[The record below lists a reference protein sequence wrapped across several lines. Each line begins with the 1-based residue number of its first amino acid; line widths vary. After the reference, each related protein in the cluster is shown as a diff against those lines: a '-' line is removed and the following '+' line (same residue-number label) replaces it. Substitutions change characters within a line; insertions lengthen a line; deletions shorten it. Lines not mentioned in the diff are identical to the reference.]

1 MADLS
6 INMLPVSDG
15 LTDDS
20 LLVVYQNNKTQSIR
34 GELIKRYARESTQAY
49 VEAAQNAAAQ
59 AEQAAKDAQA
69 AADSVAYVTEKAEE
83 AAQAALAAQQA
94 KEAAETARQAAEQ
107 AAALA
112 AQQAAQDVESALLEY
127 LTQAEQ
133 ARDDAQSAAQTA
145 ANETA
150 AAVEADMKGYVSE
163 AQAAQAAAEKAK
175 ADAESAAETAAGEAT
190 NLVETQLTQYV
201 ADAQAAKIAAE
212 AARDEAQA
220 FAGGDFVSVSDIVND
235 LVTNVSNKP
244 LSAAQG
250 VALKALIDAITVPTK
265 TSQLTNDSGYLTSA
279 PVASVNGKTGAVT
292 LSASEVGAAP
302 TSHGNH
308 VPATETANNARFL
321 RNDNTWQTITPAGI
335 GAAAAADIATTKMQ
349 AMSNSTVAY
358 VKISDFGAW
367 GTGAWYQKGFS
378 MLITSRGGEM
388 IWLAVSSDDSNTNAK
403 AIRLL
408 NTYSKIAGVYYS
420 SSESAV
426 YVKVN
431 AWCNNINAHI
441 LSNVNGD
448 YVPTVAT
455 ASALASD
462 AVEVKIAEFGQAY
475 DHVAVGRSDQP
486 VKLRGSAARPLYNDA
501 ELALMSDLNRTT
513 AVNAADTNYTTLM
526 ARGTSLNS
534 AETTPAVNGA
544 IAWTYE

>member
-15 LTDDS
+15 LTDDG

-34 GELIKRYARESTQAY
+34 GELIMRYARESTQAY

-127 LTQAEQ
+127 LTQAEK
-133 ARDDAQSAAQTA
+133 ARDDAQSAAQA
-145 ANETA
+145 
-150 AAVEADMKGYVSE
+150 
-163 AQAAQAAAEKAK
+163 
-175 ADAESAAETAAGEAT
+175 AAGEAT
-190 NLVETQLTQYV
+190 SLVDTQLAQYV
-201 ADAQAAKIAAE
+201 ADAQAAKAAAE
-212 AARDEAQA
+212 QARDEAQA
-220 FAGGDFVSVSDIVND
+220 IAGGDFVSVSDIVND

-292 LSASEVGAAP
+292 LSASDVGAAP

-308 VPATETANNARFL
+308 VPSTETANNARFL
-321 RNDNTWQTITPAGI
+321 RNDNTWQTVTPANI
-335 GAAAAADIATTKMQ
+335 GLKTETWTFTLEDG
-349 AMSNSTVAY
+349 STVT
-358 VKISDFGAW
+358 K
-367 GTGAWYQKGFS
+367 
-378 MLITSRGGEM
+378 
-388 IWLAVSSDDSNTNAK
+388 
-403 AIRLL
+403 
-408 NTYSKIAGVYYS
+408 
-420 SSESAV
+420 AV
-426 YVKVN
+426 YV
-431 AWCNNINAHI
+431 
-441 LSNVNGD
+441 G
-448 YVPTVAT
+448 
-455 ASALASD
+455 
-462 AVEVKIAEFGQAY
+462 
-475 DHVAVGRSDQP
+475 
-486 VKLRGSAARPLYNDA
+486 
-501 ELALMSDLNRTT
+501 
-513 AVNAADTNYTTLM
+513 
-526 ARGTSLNS
+526 
-534 AETTPAVNGA
+534 
-544 IAWTYE
+544 

>member
-20 LLVVYQNNKTQSIR
+20 LLVVYQNNKTQSIQ
-34 GELIKRYARESTQAY
+34 GQLIKQFARASVEEY
-49 VEAAQNAAAQ
+49 VSAAQDAAEQ

-150 AAVEADMKGYVSE
+150 ATVEADMKGYVSE
-163 AQAAQAAAEKAK
+163 ALAAQAAAEQAK
-175 ADAESAAETAAGEAT
+175 SDAESAAQTAAGEAT
-190 NLVETQLTQYV
+190 NLVDTRLAQYV

-220 FAGGDFVSVSDIVND
+220 IAGGDFVSVSDIVND

-265 TSQLTNDSGYLTSA
+265 TSQLTNDSGYLISA

-292 LSASEVGAAP
+292 LSASDVVAAP
-302 TSHGNH
+302 TSHASTSTTYGAGTGSNYGHVKLSDATNSTSGASSGVAATPAAVKAAYDLANSKKGNT
-308 VPATETANNARFL
+308 TETWTFTL
-321 RNDNTWQTITPAGI
+321 ED
-335 GAAAAADIATTKMQ
+335 
-349 AMSNSTVAY
+349 
-358 VKISDFGAW
+358 
-367 GTGAWYQKGFS
+367 
-378 MLITSRGGEM
+378 
-388 IWLAVSSDDSNTNAK
+388 
-403 AIRLL
+403 
-408 NTYSKIAGVYYS
+408 
-420 SSESAV
+420 
-426 YVKVN
+426 
-431 AWCNNINAHI
+431 
-441 LSNVNGD
+441 
-448 YVPTVAT
+448 
-455 ASALASD
+455 
-462 AVEVKIAEFGQAY
+462 
-475 DHVAVGRSDQP
+475 
-486 VKLRGSAARPLYNDA
+486 GS
-501 ELALMSDLNRTT
+501 TT
-513 AVNAADTNYTTLM
+513 AKTVVLA
-526 ARGTSLNS
+526 
-534 AETTPAVNGA
+534 
-544 IAWTYE
+544 

>member
-15 LTDDS
+15 LTDDG
-20 LLVVYQNNKTQSIR
+20 LLVVYQNNEAQSIR

-175 ADAESAAETAAGEAT
+175 ADAESAADTAAEDAV
-190 NLVETQLTQYV
+190 NLVDTQLAQYV
-201 ADAQAAKIAAE
+201 ADAQAAKRDAE
-212 AARDEAQA
+212 TARDEAA
-220 FAGGDFVSVSDIVND
+220 DLAGGDFVSVSDIVND

-250 VALKALIDAITVPTK
+250 VALKALIDALTTTV
-265 TSQLTNDSGYLTSA
+265 SG
-279 PVASVNGKTGAVT
+279 K
-292 LSASEVGAAP
+292 AP
-302 TSHGNH
+302 TSHASSTTTYGAGSGSNYGH
-308 VPATETANNARFL
+308 VKLSDSTSGTSNANGGVAATPAAVKAAYDLANGKAAASHNQAASTITAGTFAGQVVANGSGQTPGTSLL
-321 RNDNTWQTITPAGI
+321 RN
-335 GAAAAADIATTKMQ
+335 
-349 AMSNSTVAY
+349 
-358 VKISDFGAW
+358 
-367 GTGAWYQKGFS
+367 
-378 MLITSRGGEM
+378 SR
-388 IWLAVSSDDSNTNAK
+388 LVS
-403 AIRLL
+403 
-408 NTYSKIAGVYYS
+408 
-420 SSESAV
+420 
-426 YVKVN
+426 
-431 AWCNNINAHI
+431 
-441 LSNVNGD
+441 
-448 YVPTVAT
+448 
-455 ASALASD
+455 
-462 AVEVKIAEFGQAY
+462 
-475 DHVAVGRSDQP
+475 
-486 VKLRGSAARPLYNDA
+486 
-501 ELALMSDLNRTT
+501 
-513 AVNAADTNYTTLM
+513 ADTNPT
-526 ARGTSLNS
+526 
-534 AETTPAVNGA
+534 VNGE
-544 IAWTYE
+544 ICWTYK

>member
-15 LTDDS
+15 LDDDG

-69 AADSVAYVTEKAEE
+69 AAESVAYVTEKAEE
-83 AAQAALAAQQA
+83 AAQAALAAQNA

-150 AAVEADMKGYVSE
+150 ATVEADMKCYVSE

-175 ADAESAAETAAGEAT
+175 ADAESAADTAAGEAT
-190 NLVETQLTQYV
+190 SLVDTQLAQYV

-220 FAGGDFVSVSDIVND
+220 FAGGDFLERPTYDPQGRKRDIFAYVD
-235 LVTNVSNKP
+235 EIAKDK
-244 LSAAQG
+244 AA
-250 VALKALIDAITVPTK
+250 A
-265 TSQLTNDSGYLTSA
+265 N
-279 PVASVNGKTGAVT
+279 
-292 LSASEVGAAP
+292 
-302 TSHGNH
+302 HGNH
-308 VPATETANNARFL
+308 VPITETADNARFL

-420 SSESAV
+420 ASESAV

-486 VKLRGSAARPLYNDA
+486 VKLRGSAARPLYNDD
-501 ELALMSDLNRTT
+501 ELALKSDIPAPKTETWTFTLEDGSTVT
-513 AVNAADTNYTTLM
+513 KAVYV
-526 ARGTSLNS
+526 G
-534 AETTPAVNGA
+534 
-544 IAWTYE
+544 

>member
-6 INMLPVSDG
+6 INMLPASDG
-15 LTDDS
+15 LDDDS
-20 LLVVYQNNKTQSIR
+20 LLPVYQYNRAHKIR

-133 ARDDAQSAAQTA
+133 ARDDAQGAAQTA

-150 AAVEADMKGYVSE
+150 AAVEANMKGYVSE

-190 NLVETQLTQYV
+190 NLVDTQLAHYV
-201 ADAQAAKIAAE
+201 ADAQAAKTAAE
-212 AARDEAQA
+212 QARDEAQA
-220 FAGGDFVSVSDIVND
+220 IAGGDFLDRPTYDPTGRKQDIFAYVDDIAKGKVSVADIIDN
-235 LVTNVSNKP
+235 LTTNVSNKP

-265 TSQLTNDSGYLTSA
+265 TSQLTNDSGYLTSV

-308 VPATETANNARFL
+308 VPATQTANNATFL
-321 RNDNTWQTITPAGI
+321 RNDNTWQKVTPAGI
-335 GAAAAADIATTKMQ
+335 GLKTEIWTFTLEDG
-349 AMSNSTVAY
+349 STVT
-358 VKISDFGAW
+358 K
-367 GTGAWYQKGFS
+367 
-378 MLITSRGGEM
+378 
-388 IWLAVSSDDSNTNAK
+388 
-403 AIRLL
+403 
-408 NTYSKIAGVYYS
+408 
-420 SSESAV
+420 AV
-426 YVKVN
+426 YV
-431 AWCNNINAHI
+431 
-441 LSNVNGD
+441 G
-448 YVPTVAT
+448 
-455 ASALASD
+455 
-462 AVEVKIAEFGQAY
+462 
-475 DHVAVGRSDQP
+475 
-486 VKLRGSAARPLYNDA
+486 
-501 ELALMSDLNRTT
+501 
-513 AVNAADTNYTTLM
+513 
-526 ARGTSLNS
+526 
-534 AETTPAVNGA
+534 
-544 IAWTYE
+544 